1 MFIHWFPGHMTK
13 AIRMMKQ
20 ETAVVD
26 SILYVLDA
34 RAPVSCVND
43 AFDEVI
49 GNKPRMYIL
58 NKADMV
64 EPEVLQKWLAYFRKT
79 APCVAADSLS
89 RTDAR
94 EVIEGLLALN
104 APLIEKYKAKGVNRT
119 VRAMVI
125 GVPNTG
131 KSTLI
136 NSLIKGKKTLT
147 GNRPGVT
154 RGKQWVSIDKYIDLL
169 DSPGV
174 LYPDFRDQGKAT
186 RLALLGSIKDE
197 VLDIA
202 ELGLEAVKY
211 LLAAYPDR
219 FSARYGEGMD
229 ANTQPLEAMR
239 AAAAKRGYLSSDGD
253 ADFDKTGRAIVTD
266 LRKGYFGKISL
277 EKPL

>member
-1 MFIHWFPGHMTK
+1 MTK
-13 AIRMMKQ
+13 AMRMMKQ

-34 RAPVSCVND
+34 RAPMSCVNE

-49 GNKPRMYIL
+49 GNKSRMYVL

-64 EPEVLQKWLAYFRKT
+64 EPEIVQAWIAYFKKS
-79 APCVAADSLS
+79 APCIAADSLS

-94 EVIEGLLALN
+94 EVVEGLLALN
-104 APLIEKYKAKGVNRT
+104 APLLDKYKAKGVNHT
-119 VRAMVI
+119 LRAMVL

-136 NSLIKGKKTLT
+136 NSLIKGKKART
-147 GNRPGVT
+147 GNKPGVT

-174 LYPDFRDQGKAT
+174 LYPDFHDQSKAVK
-186 RLALLGSIKDE
+186 LALLGSIKDE
-197 VLDIA
+197 ILDIG
-202 ELGLEAVKY
+202 ELGLEAVRF
-211 LLAAYPDR
+211 LLSAYPDR
-219 FSARYGEGMD
+219 FASRYGEEVNAQMP
-229 ANTQPLEAMR
+229 PLEAMR
-239 AAAAKRGYLSSDGD
+239 MVAAKRGYFSSDGD
-253 ADFDKTGRAIVTD
+253 ADFEKTGRAIVMD

-277 EKPL
+277 EKPI